1 MDPGAR
7 DEPTPEAQ
15 DLLVRALGVPEDR
28 RAGWIRASGAAEA
41 DRDAALAMLAAL
53 DRAGARVDGALA
65 AVRGELEG
73 SLESGDGS
81 VGRYVLLQ
89 PIGAGAFGDVF
100 LGQQRSP
107 VRRLVA
113 VKVLRE
119 STASPLA
126 AARMRAERQLLA
138 GLDHPGIAAMLDS
151 GELPDGRPWFA
162 MAFVAGLPVTDFA
175 RERGLG
181 VRERVAL
188 AMQACEAVEHAHR
201 RGVIHRD
208 LKPAN
213 VLVSSDDDGRPRV
226 RIIDFGVA
234 KALDAAFAVPD
245 ARTFDGSAVGT
256 PEYMAPE
263 QADGAP
269 PDTANDSFSIGC
281 VLHELLA
288 DRPPRD
294 PAALRA
300 RGRAG
305 LAAAIRSAR
314 VDPPSL
320 SAPAGRRVDRD
331 LDAVCA
337 CATAADPADRY
348 ATVADLREDLARWTR
363 GDLPLAARATRARA
377 ALRALRRHW
386 RATAAAAAVVAA
398 LAVAAAYSARQAAVA
413 REAERAAE
421 RRAQQNARVM
431 AYLAGIIEGADPTLQ
446 DGRTDVTVRETL
458 DRAVA
463 DLDAGALDATPQE
476 AAEIRRVLGDAF
488 VGLGRTDDALAQFAR
503 ALALADA
510 GCVDAAVECAAAV
523 KAAATCANANRA
535 SEAIGFAERAMAAAA
550 RRPGDRALR
559 AAALTAL
566 SDSLRVEAKDLVR
579 ARSSADEAIALLR
592 DDPARRTELAAALNN
607 LGLVLQDLGEL
618 DAGIRALEEAIAIG
632 IETGRDGEYRAT
644 FELHNLSGVERGL
657 GRLDDAERHGRQA
670 LAIVERLAGPSHPH
684 RAVILGNLALVKRAG
699 KQFAEGEALQREAL
713 ATLERAG
720 QGASPD
726 AAIGRLNLSSLLRDQ
741 GKLDESI
748 DEGRVAVTMI
758 DAVPGQDAWLRA
770 AARMALGRAL
780 MARRRW
786 PEALPP
792 LAEAW
797 ELLEPMQI
805 DPKRRSSGLLAL
817 YQLHRDWS
825 KADPAAVPPEA
836 VAEWRAKVDAFERA
850 HPGTVPASAY

>member
-337 CATAADPADRY
+337 CATAADPAGRY

-377 ALRALRRHW
+377 ALRCARSV
-386 RATAAAAAVVAA
+386 AT
-398 LAVAAAYSARQAAVA
+398 
-413 REAERAAE
+413 
-421 RRAQQNARVM
+421 
-431 AYLAGIIEGADPTLQ
+431 G
-446 DGRTDVTVRETL
+446 
-458 DRAVA
+458 
-463 DLDAGALDATPQE
+463 
-476 AAEIRRVLGDAF
+476 
-488 VGLGRTDDALAQFAR
+488 
-503 ALALADA
+503 
-510 GCVDAAVECAAAV
+510 
-523 KAAATCANANRA
+523 
-535 SEAIGFAERAMAAAA
+535 A
-550 RRPGDRALR
+550 RRPPRRPSSRRSPSRPRTPRARPRSPARPSVPPSAGRSRMR
-559 AAALTAL
+559 ASWRTSRGSSRARTRPCRTGARTSPSERRSTARWPT
-566 SDSLRVEAKDLVR
+566 STPERSTRPRRRRRRSVGSSATRSWASAGPTTRWPSSR
-579 ARSSADEAIALLR
+579 ARS
-592 DDPARRTELAAALNN
+592 
-607 LGLVLQDLGEL
+607 
-618 DAGIRALEEAIAIG
+618 
-632 IETGRDGEYRAT
+632 
-644 FELHNLSGVERGL
+644 
-657 GRLDDAERHGRQA
+657 
-670 LAIVERLAGPSHPH
+670 PSP
-684 RAVILGNLALVKRAG
+684 
-699 KQFAEGEALQREAL
+699 
-713 ATLERAG
+713 T
-720 QGASPD
+720 
-726 AAIGRLNLSSLLRDQ
+726 
-741 GKLDESI
+741 
-748 DEGRVAVTMI
+748 
-758 DAVPGQDAWLRA
+758 RA
-770 AARMALGRAL
+770 AST
-780 MARRRW
+780 
-786 PEALPP
+786 
-792 LAEAW
+792 
-797 ELLEPMQI
+797 
-805 DPKRRSSGLLAL
+805 RRSSA
-817 YQLHRDWS
+817 
-825 KADPAAVPPEA
+825 PP
-836 VAEWRAKVDAFERA
+836 R
-850 HPGTVPASAY
+850 